1 MLRILTILT
10 AIACL
15 ALVMQGCGGCDKDD
29 MSKCVAGNAGASN
42 CKTFSKCLK
51 DASCC
56 DHEENGAKMKD
67 LANLACTGSTGDN
80 QCA

>member
-1 MLRILTILT
+1 MLRILTILM

-29 MSKCVAGNAGASN
+29 GAKCVAKGMSN
-42 CKTFSKCLK
+42 CKDFTKCLK

-56 DHEENGAKMKD
+56 DHEDGGVKTKD
-67 LANLACTGSTGDN
+67 LAKTACTSSTGDN